1 MANEIS
7 GTFGGEFLNEMG
19 ENLKKLEDEIGSLE
33 SSNANPESNE
43 QLLDKINEL
52 NAKSPRIRWLVTGTI
67 ALSAI
72 LFFVSYNI
80 YYTKPD
86 FVRVT
91 LVFIESVFNIGL
103 INFILVG
110 LAAQMVDGALGMAY
124 GATCSSFLLG
134 LGVPPATA
142 SASVHIAE
150 IFTTGASG
158 LSHLRF
164 GNVNKKLFLY
174 LLIPGIIG
182 AVLGA
187 YVLSDVVEGNIIK
200 PFIAAYLLVL
210 GVIILRKAFKSIVVK
225 RKTKNLGW
233 LAGFGGFMDSVGGG
247 GWGPIVTSTLLSSGR
262 SASYTIGSVNLAEFF
277 IALAGGGTFLFFTG
291 INGWQAIIGLVIGG
305 VIAAPLAAMIV
316 TKIKRKPLMIVVGL
330 LIITLSVR
338 TFLTSDYLK
347 IWHAIGF

>member
-1 MANEIS
+1 
-7 GTFGGEFLNEMG
+7 
-19 ENLKKLEDEIGSLE
+19 
-33 SSNANPESNE
+33 
-43 QLLDKINEL
+43 
-52 NAKSPRIRWLVTGTI
+52 
-67 ALSAI
+67 
-72 LFFVSYNI
+72 
-80 YYTKPD
+80 
-86 FVRVT
+86 
-91 LVFIESVFNIGL
+91 
-103 INFILVG
+103 
-110 LAAQMVDGALGMAY
+110 
-124 GATCSSFLLG
+124 
-134 LGVPPATA
+134 
-142 SASVHIAE
+142 
-150 IFTTGASG
+150 
-158 LSHLRF
+158 
-164 GNVNKKLFLY
+164 
-174 LLIPGIIG
+174 
-182 AVLGA
+182 
-187 YVLSDVVEGNIIK
+187 VLSDVVEGNIIK